1 MEQRKFTHEEIE
13 KITESIDGIS
23 KAEMPPFFYTR
34 LQAKFEKRSAPANH
48 FWMIIPNPAVS
59 FVTLFLLVVL
69 NIAVI
74 NHYIKTSTQ
83 EQSVTQQSSTGIQ
96 KFVQEYEL
104 SESSVYTDKT
114 NK

>member
-23 KAEMPPFFYTR
+23 RAEMPPFFYTR
-34 LQAKFEKRSAPANH
+34 LQAKLEKSPAPANS
-48 FWMIIPNPAVS
+48 FWMIITKPAVS

-69 NIAVI
+69 NITAI
-74 NHYIKTSTQ
+74 NHYIKTSSQ
-83 EQSVTQQSSTGIQ
+83 EQPVTQGTATDIQ
-96 KFVQEYEL
+96 KFAQEYEL